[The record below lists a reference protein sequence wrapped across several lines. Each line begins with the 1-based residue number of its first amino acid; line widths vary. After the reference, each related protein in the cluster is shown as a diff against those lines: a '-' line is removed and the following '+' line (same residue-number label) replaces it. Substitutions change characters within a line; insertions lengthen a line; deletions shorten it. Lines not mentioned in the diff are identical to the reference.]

1 MTARDDIFI
10 RIPAALDYG
19 YDIVILYR
27 TRPEMVAYVEFQLE
41 ILPPVHHGR
50 YLVIL
55 PGVELYVRNRGKVVE
70 IHIVEVLP
78 VIEGADGH
86 VRGLDDAQ
94 YSRLDHLAV
103 EQCRNLFPVIR
114 MLPVPLS
121 RLKPDAVAL
130 PAPVDRPSVVPAAY
144 QYPGAFQP
152 ALHRLELSLALGFP
166 HNVTALHTLGTHGI

>member
-41 ILPPVHHGR
+41 ILPPVHHGC

-70 IHIVEVLP
+70 IHIVVGKAAPEECP
-78 VIEGADGH
+78 VCH
-86 VRGLDDAQ
+86 HAQ
-94 YSRLDHLAV
+94 
-103 EQCRNLFPVIR
+103 
-114 MLPVPLS
+114 
-121 RLKPDAVAL
+121 
-130 PAPVDRPSVVPAAY
+130 AY
-144 QYPGAFQP
+144 FQLMP
-152 ALHRLELSLALGFP
+152 E
-166 HNVTALHTLGTHGI
+166 NY